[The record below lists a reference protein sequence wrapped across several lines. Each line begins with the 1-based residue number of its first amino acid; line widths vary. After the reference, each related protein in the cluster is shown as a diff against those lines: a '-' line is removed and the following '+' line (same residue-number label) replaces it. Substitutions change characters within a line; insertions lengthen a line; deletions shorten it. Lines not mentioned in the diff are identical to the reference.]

1 VVGATYHEEGLGDSV
16 FGEEKDV
23 DAVDTK
29 HPHGGGSD
37 KRSSSV
43 EFEKSRRV
51 GESEGDDENSKL
63 AMTIR
68 EDTNIAKKAQ
78 KDRANGENG
87 VGLLLLF
94 STAFLRVRSKTK
106 HHHGEEEVEPF
117 LQRLEEEASEERPQ
131 IVDDLVDTL
140 VVHGGGAQTEE
151 IALPLR
157 QQLLQTGLF
166 EEDEEEA
173 LGVAQNGNCM
183 REEMVDYS

>member
-1 VVGATYHEEGLGDSV
+1 
-16 FGEEKDV
+16 
-23 DAVDTK
+23 
-29 HPHGGGSD
+29 
-37 KRSSSV
+37 
-43 EFEKSRRV
+43 
-51 GESEGDDENSKL
+51 
-63 AMTIR
+63 MTIR
-68 EDTNIAKKAQ
+68 EDTNIAKRAQ

>member
-1 VVGATYHEEGLGDSV
+1 
-16 FGEEKDV
+16 
-23 DAVDTK
+23 
-29 HPHGGGSD
+29 
-37 KRSSSV
+37 
-43 EFEKSRRV
+43 
-51 GESEGDDENSKL
+51 
-63 AMTIR
+63 MCIR
-68 EDTNIAKKAQ
+68 
-78 KDRANGENG
+78 DR
-87 VGLLLLF
+87 
-94 STAFLRVRSKTK
+94 
-106 HHHGEEEVEPF
+106 VEPF